1 MNHLS
6 SNFIG
11 SLVFQTGIG
20 QAVEIFKLA
29 ASRLMQTAQSL
40 KFPTVQSREM
50 QTHDGV
56 LSSDRLMQK
65 AIRSAHQPTNPA
77 HYESFVVQKS
87 APANQVQSNPL
98 GQPHGSVLR
107 PAIEGLS
114 LQVDPAY
121 ALTTH
126 PHGELILADQVNK
139 GAQPPKRFF
148 LCVTSA
154 YARFMVRLE
163 GDTSECAGFL
173 CCLSA
178 NPFQP
183 YHLHLAVIGKASL
196 TKESHHD

>member
-6 SNFIG
+6 SSFIS

-29 ASRLMQTAQSL
+29 ASRQMQTFQSL
-40 KFPTVQSREM
+40 KFTTVKSHEM

-65 AIRSAHQPTNPA
+65 SARSSHQPTSPA

-87 APANQVQSNPL
+87 ASPNQVKSNPH
-98 GQPHGSVLR
+98 GQQRGSVLR
-107 PAIEGLS
+107 RAIESLS
-114 LQVDPAY
+114 LCTDPAY

-126 PHGELILADQVNK
+126 PHGELILADQVAN

-154 YARFMVRLE
+154 YVRFMAWLR
-163 GDTSECAGFL
+163 GDTFECAGFHL
-173 CCLSA
+173 HRSA
-178 NPFQP
+178 NPSQSCHP
-183 YHLHLAVIGKASL
+183 HLAVIGRTSFANGV
-196 TKESHHD
+196 TP